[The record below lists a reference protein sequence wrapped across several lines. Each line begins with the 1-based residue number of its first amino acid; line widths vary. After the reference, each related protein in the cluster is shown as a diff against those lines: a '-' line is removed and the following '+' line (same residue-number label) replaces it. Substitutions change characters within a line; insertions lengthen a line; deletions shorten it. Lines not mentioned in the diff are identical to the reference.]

1 MLVAKSP
8 TGGASTTVQAMSAEA
23 GKAVDDGAVIDEL
36 PEDLDISQVEAPVEF
51 PNNNRRRIPALMY
64 LILGAAA
71 IVLSIVKEGSPTVNN
86 GLRLGGIALI
96 LFAVYGFVTGV
107 RMRIDEQ
114 EAFAAASA
122 AMDFPT
128 GHASAQQVWL
138 GWLSRPTWRIL
149 LYSNEN
155 PPAHRGMV
163 LVDAVSGAVKQ
174 HYSEVNPEDWSEPK
188 SSANTQPKSE

>member
-1 MLVAKSP
+1 
-8 TGGASTTVQAMSAEA
+8 MSVEA
-23 GKAVDDGAVIDEL
+23 GTAVDDGDVIDQL

-64 LILGAAA
+64 LILGVAA
-71 IVLSIVKEGSPTVNN
+71 IVLSIAKDGSPTVNN

-96 LFAVYGFVTGV
+96 LFAIYSFVTGV

-122 AMDFPT
+122 VMEFPT

-163 LVDAVSGAVKQ
+163 LVDAVTGTVKQ
-174 HYSEVNPEDWSEPK
+174 HYSEVNPEDWSDAKSAGSAGPVADAAAK
-188 SSANTQPKSE
+188 SSNEGDE